1 MMSDEPLVH
10 QDDPFTGYR
19 LRRKR
24 SSPRLPPVS
33 SSHSGSLV
41 IVTGFIAG
49 TTLYATLLTMVLRP
63 RSTSQDTRGGIDRFL
78 LLAAALGLAWQ
89 GVSTHARQTLR

>member
-33 SSHSGSLV
+33 SSHAASLV
-41 IVTGFIAG
+41 NVTGFIVG
-49 TTLYATLLTMVLRP
+49 TTLYATLLTILRP